1 MPISLSLEQIER
13 IESLEKKCRDWMRK
27 GIIVPQKYKPTPTPE
42 EFALKHKIGG
52 F

>member
-13 IESLEKKCRDWMRK
+13 IESLEKK
-27 GIIVPQKYKPTPTPE
+27 VPELDAQRNHRSQKYKPTTTQE
-42 EFALKHKIGG
+42 EDARSLKIGG